1 MLEQYRVLD
10 LSTERG
16 LLCGQILADLGA
28 DVVKIEPPGGSPAR
42 QLAPFFHGKPDPNG
56 SLVWWAYNRNK
67 RSITLDITSD
77 KGKALFRRLAQDAHF
92 LIESDMPGVLAEL
105 GLGYEA
111 LAAKNPELI
120 YVSITPFGQD
130 GPKASYADSDLVML
144 ASGGPLFLTG
154 DDDRPPVR
162 ISVPQAYSHASAGA
176 AVAALIASHER
187 HSSGKGQY
195 IDISAQQAVAQ
206 ATQSSILAGPLN
218 DSDMTRMSGG
228 LKIGDLP
235 VRLVWPAKD
244 GHVAITY
251 LFGSAFGHFTGRLMD
266 WIYEEGMCDEKTHDT
281 DWIDYGGYL
290 FSGPEAIE
298 DYKRLTHIVENFT
311 LTKTKAELLQGA
323 LDRTLLVAPITTIE
337 EVVHSEQLASR
348 NYWTSVTQNEVGELG
363 QAIRYPGPFAKFS
376 ATPIRYRRR
385 PPTVGE
391 HNHEMY
397 VDELG
402 LSPTQVGELQIKG
415 VI

>member
-1 MLEQYRVLD
+1 MLDQYRVLD

-28 DVVKIEPPGGSPAR
+28 DVVKIEPPGGSSAR
-42 QLAPFFHGKPDPNG
+42 QLAPFFHDKPDPNG
-56 SLVWWAYNRNK
+56 SLLWSAYNRNK

-77 KGKALFRRLAQDAHF
+77 EGKALLRRLARSAHF
-92 LIESDMPGVLAEL
+92 FIESDMPGVFAEL

-111 LAAKNPELI
+111 LAAENPELI

-130 GPKASYADSDLVML
+130 GPKASYADSDLVIL
-144 ASGGPLFLTG
+144 ASAGPLFLTG

-162 ISVPQAYSHASAGA
+162 ISVPQAYCHASAGA

-187 HSSGKGQY
+187 RRSGQGQY

-218 DSDMTRMSGG
+218 DSEMARMSGG

-235 VRLVWPAKD
+235 IRLVWPAKD

-266 WIYEEGMCDEKTHDT
+266 WIYEEGMCDDKTHDT
-281 DWIDYGGYL
+281 DWIAYGGYL

-298 DYKRLTHIVENFT
+298 DYKRLTHIVEHFT
-311 LTKTKAELLQGA
+311 TTKTKAELLQGA
-323 LDRTLLVAPITTIE
+323 LDRVLLVAPITTID
-337 EVVHSEQLASR
+337 EVVNSEQLASR
-348 NYWTSVTQNEVGELG
+348 NYWTSVNHDELG
-363 QAIRYPGPFAKFS
+363 QTIRYPGPFAKFS

-391 HNHEMY
+391 HNRAIY

-402 LSPTQVGELQIKG
+402 LSSSQLDELRTKG